1 MTWAAVAFVYDSWK
15 FNEVAQGLIKIPI
28 WIPQLS
34 FALGIMI
41 LFIAVLDELVAVLRN
56 QTPAYQI
63 AEEERR
69 ASGDFSES
77 V

>member
-1 MTWAAVAFVYDSWK
+1 MPPAHGPIRL
-15 FNEVAQGLIKIPI
+15 NEVAQGLIKIPI

-34 FALGIMI
+34 FALGVLI
-41 LFIAVLDELVAVLRN
+41 LLVAVLDELVAVLRN
-56 QTPAYQI
+56 ETPAYQI
-63 AEEERR
+63 AEDERR

>member
-1 MTWAAVAFVYDSWK
+1 
-15 FNEVAQGLIKIPI
+15 
-28 WIPQLS
+28 
-34 FALGIMI
+34 MI